1 MKKMLLLL
9 VALVAFAACDDD
21 PIDYSTW
28 SNEELL
34 ATPGGV
40 DYLIRTA
47 APIDYAAIEEEL
59 ETKVF
64 DPYYFFVY
72 SSRDGW
78 LDSQDKWDGGV
89 DLNPFVVLDDVVRYC
104 FREDVDDYRTS
115 EGERVEY
122 MYFEYPYTGDRLAA
136 VLKYRGHERANL
148 KARIEN
154 TLIVES
160 YDEYGR
166 RWLDLVRLTDN
177 REEYLNTYRHNFYD
191 LILYLGGTPYHEVLP
206 N

>member
-1 MKKMLLLL
+1 MRRLLLL
-9 VALVAFAACDDD
+9 LAACAVFAACDDD

-104 FREDVDDYRTS
+104 FREDVYDYRTS

-122 MYFEYPYTGDRLAA
+122 MYFEYPYTGDR
-136 VLKYRGHERANL
+136 
-148 KARIEN
+148 
-154 TLIVES
+154 
-160 YDEYGR
+160 
-166 RWLDLVRLTDN
+166 WL
-177 REEYLNTYRHNFYD
+177 
-191 LILYLGGTPYHEVLP
+191 PC
-206 N
+206 